1 MTLCDLMLFVQL
13 IFYWILDTNRR
24 RVIQVT
30 LAVCTGAMAVGS
42 EVVQGVIPVRL
53 ESHQDYEYNLTCAT
67 QNGRTFD
74 YLDIFG
80 NVAGSLAA
88 LGLNTMYHK
97 RMLERKRAARG
108 YRSIGGD
115 EELGGAGLDDIELE
129 EGTSAQ
135 ESGVVAVAPQET
147 ATLDDDLDKW
157 DENAEDWSDPDDEP
171 TTTAPANGTSSVV
184 KPPLPDMGKKRDD

>member
-1 MTLCDLMLFVQL
+1 MTTWTSWC
-13 IFYWILDTNRR
+13 
-24 RVIQVT
+24 
-30 LAVCTGAMAVGS
+30 S
-42 EVVQGVIPVRL
+42 
-53 ESHQDYEYNLTCAT
+53 NLTCST
-67 QNGRTFD
+67 QNGRNFD

-108 YRSIGGD
+108 YRSVGGD
-115 EELGGAGLDDIELE
+115 EELGEAGLDDVELE

-135 ESGVVAVAPQET
+135 EIGVVAVEPP
-147 ATLDDDLDKW
+147 ATTLEDDLDKW

-171 TTTAPANGTSSVV
+171 VAPAVNGTSSTI